1 MKTTKTHTLPNIPH
15 PLTLNISL
23 VFLKS
28 EEVKDSTGS
37 GWLYHLHFVSLL
49 TLTLSCLQQPFKL
62 VSSHCFRS
70 TFHVFYLVFKANLDL
85 FLIIAEQRY

>member
-15 PLTLNISL
+15 PLTPNISL

-49 TLTLSCLQQPFKL
+49 TLTNLKLSTAVIQI
-62 VSSHCFRS
+62 S
-70 TFHVFYLVFKANLDL
+70 
-85 FLIIAEQRY
+85 I